1 MIEEIKKSRKELTLN
16 KFVVKTI
23 KFSLYVIVILLL
35 IITLRSFLRYLNLLP
50 EAKEIKIEV
59 HNQAEVEMLIKNNMN
74 KYN

>member
-1 MIEEIKKSRKELTLN
+1 MIEEIKKSRKELSLN

-35 IITLRSFLRYLNLLP
+35 IIMLRSFLRYLNLLP